1 MLDEYPFMFKKV
13 GERIQYI
20 NVNLKFRAEKNS
32 PFHKSVETHKSNSIL
47 ASTKIVSEPHSETG
61 AILAN
66 LGDIFLNDIE
76 KITMKSQGVYSFD
89 KKDSYFKEI
98 KSLPE
103 YLQPKILSAVA
114 YVNSVAPNLN
124 KAVERI
130 NTIREHLSDK
140 EVMWVMS
147 LLTFE
152 KLLDIVKD
160 SKEFENYTTTMK
172 ERTIQ

>member
-1 MLDEYPFMFKKV
+1 
-13 GERIQYI
+13 
-20 NVNLKFRAEKNS
+20 
-32 PFHKSVETHKSNSIL
+32 
-47 ASTKIVSEPHSETG
+47 
-61 AILAN
+61 
-66 LGDIFLNDIE
+66 
-76 KITMKSQGVYSFD
+76 MKD
-89 KKDSYFKEI
+89 WKEI
-98 KSLPE
+98 KALPE

-114 YVNSVAPNLN
+114 YLNECSPNIN

-130 NTIREHLSDK
+130 NTLSKHLSEK
-140 EVMWVMS
+140 EIMWVMS

>member
-1 MLDEYPFMFKKV
+1 
-13 GERIQYI
+13 
-20 NVNLKFRAEKNS
+20 
-32 PFHKSVETHKSNSIL
+32 
-47 ASTKIVSEPHSETG
+47 
-61 AILAN
+61 
-66 LGDIFLNDIE
+66 
-76 KITMKSQGVYSFD
+76 MKSH
-89 KKDSYFKEI
+89 FKEI

-124 KAVERI
+124 KAVDRI
-130 NTIREHLSDK
+130 NTIREHLTDK

-160 SKEFENYTTTMK
+160 SKELESYTNTMK